1 MLVTV
6 EPARTAKV
14 DVVFRFTDDCPA
26 LCDDDEELEED
37 VDVEELVDELVCELL
52 VKELDDE
59 VLELE
64 LMLVRDER
72 DERLLELDRH
82 LYWFKP
88 GRNVLRLCCIM
99 MCRALC
105 AATYPG

>member
-1 MLVTV
+1 M
-6 EPARTAKV
+6 
-14 DVVFRFTDDCPA
+14 
-26 LCDDDEELEED
+26 DEEEL
-37 VDVEELVDELVCELL
+37 VDALVMDELVDELVCELL

-64 LMLVRDER
+64 LMLVRDEC

-105 AATYPG
+105 AAAYPG